1 MQENYQ
7 YNQIF
12 GAADILV
19 NGLVKGEYE
28 NCTFNNCHFENG
40 SPSNSLFID
49 CEFNDCNLSMVSL
62 QQTVF
67 RGVQFNHC
75 KMLALRFDTCQKNG
89 LSVAFKGCMLQQSS
103 FYQTQLVKTHFHQ
116 CTLQGV
122 DFTEA
127 NLAGAVFSNCNLLQ
141 AVFYHTHLEKADFT
155 TAIDYSIDPESN
167 RIAKA
172 KFAATGLAG
181 LLHKYSIVIT

>member
-12 GAADILV
+12 NAEAIIVKGFA
-19 NGLVKGEYE
+19 KGEYE
-28 NCTFNNCHFENG
+28 NCVFNNCHFENHTF
-40 SPSNSLFID
+40 SNSQFID
-49 CEFNDCNLSMVSL
+49 CQFNDCNLSMVPL

-75 KMLALRFDTCQKNG
+75 KMLAMRFDTCQKNG
-89 LSVAFKGCMLQQSS
+89 LSVAFNSCMLQQSS
-103 FYQTQLVKTHFHQ
+103 FYQAQLPKTRFHQ
-116 CTLQGV
+116 STLQGV

-127 NLAGAVFSNCNLLQ
+127 NLAGAIFSDCNLLQ
-141 AVFYHTHLEKADFT
+141 AIFYQTHLEKADFT
-155 TAIDYSIDPESN
+155 TAVDYSINPESN